1 MRYYSITKPDINN
14 GLGCRVTLWISG
26 CDKHCPGCHNSFTWD
41 KNSGKFF
48 DFESTWKELKSIL
61 ELPYIKGLTLSGG
74 DPIVLD
80 DDEKLDSVFRLV
92 KLFKDTFGDTKD
104 LWIFT
109 GCTMEEL
116 VRNYKAKKIL
126 QYTDYIVDG
135 RFEIAKR
142 DITIAFRGS
151 TNQNIWKKNQET
163 KVFELINIE

>member
-48 DFESTWKELKSIL
+48 DFTETWEELKSYL
-61 ELPYIKGLTLSGG
+61 DLPYIKGLTLSGG
-74 DPIVLD
+74 DPIVLED
-80 DDEKLDSVFRLV
+80 EEKLESVFKLV
-92 KLFKDTFGDTKD
+92 KLFKETYGDTKD

-109 GCTMEEL
+109 GCEMEDL
-116 VRNYKAKKIL
+116 ARNYRAKQIL
-126 QYTDYIVDG
+126 RYTDYLVDG
-135 RFEIAKR
+135 RFLMDQR

-151 TNQNIWKKNQET
+151 RNQNIWKRNPET
-163 KVFELINIE
+163 GEFTIVDFE